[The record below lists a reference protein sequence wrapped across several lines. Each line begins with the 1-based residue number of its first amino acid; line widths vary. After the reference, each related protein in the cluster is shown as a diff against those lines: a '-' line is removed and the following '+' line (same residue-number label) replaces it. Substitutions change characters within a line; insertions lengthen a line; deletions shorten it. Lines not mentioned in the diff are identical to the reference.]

1 MRKLAITLAVLTSLV
16 LAAVVSA
23 ALPQKGPFAGK
34 TGLHAINGFA
44 DLVTF
49 TASGTSVKKFTFG
62 TLGCFGHGS
71 FPVGTDPYAD
81 PTNTAVLKTL
91 TVGANGTFAFKGP
104 ATLAD
109 PQGIVTTATVT
120 GTFSSAS
127 SASGL
132 ITITQ
137 SQNGD
142 TCGPLKMKFTATP
155 GTPTSLG
162 LNGG

>member
-1 MRKLAITLAVLTSLV
+1 MRKLAITLAVLTTLA
-16 LAAVVSA
+16 LAAVALA
-23 ALPQKGPFAGK
+23 AVPQKGPFAGK
-34 TGLHAINGFA
+34 TALRPINGFA

-49 TASGTSVKKFTFG
+49 TASGTSLKKFTFG

-71 FPVGTDPYAD
+71 YPVGTDPYAD

-91 TVGANGTFAFKGP
+91 TVGANGAFSFKGP

-109 PQGIVTTATVT
+109 PQGIVTNATVT
-120 GTFSSAS
+120 GTVSSPTS
-127 SASGL
+127 ISGI

-137 SQNGD
+137 TQNGD
-142 TCGPLKMKFTATP
+142 TCGPAKMKFTATP